1 MPRINHCSLS
11 IHRRPRPR
19 QFLHLY
25 YIDLYAFSILGAIP
39 MLLLTFKIPRSK
51 RWLLMKGYHKEAKE
65 SMQFV
70 YKGNIEDEFDKMAQ
84 NMDAI
89 CCKRQTTTATTQED
103 DDDSDAYYD
112 DDANSVYDD
121 NGSPTQT
128 TTRSTEQPSTSMF
141 AKEYRPIILIG
152 VGLLVSQQFSGQPSV
167 LAYSRVLFKAAGW
180 QGHTNVITVIIM
192 ALTSSV
198 TVSLVDR
205 LGRKILLG
213 LGCLIMTGALIALA
227 YGFWGWE
234 DDYYSDYVLSE
245 SKKHVI
251 LWAMFVYIA
260 GYQVGFGPITW
271 CVLSEIYPSQ
281 IRGQAM
287 AFSVEVNFFCKFLCQ
302 LCFPIIQDF
311 LGWGTTFAV
320 FACIVVCSLFFIGTM
335 VPETKGM
342 SLEEIQV
349 QMKLLYGSN
358 KQPTIVQPLQD
369 SKNNPLL
376 ASPPARGLTPIV

>member
-1 MPRINHCSLS
+1 
-11 IHRRPRPR
+11 
-19 QFLHLY
+19 
-25 YIDLYAFSILGAIP
+25 
-39 MLLLTFKIPRSK
+39 
-51 RWLLMKGYHKEAKE
+51 MKGYHMEAKE

-70 YKGNIEDEFDKMAQ
+70 YKGNIEDEFDKMALH
-84 NMDAI
+84 MDSI
-89 CCKRQTTTATTQED
+89 CCRDNSREQTQHHNDNDDESDVYYQED
-103 DDDSDAYYD
+103 DH
-112 DDANSVYDD
+112 NSVYSD
-121 NGSPTQT
+121 NGSPTKTPTDRNQQNN
-128 TTRSTEQPSTSMF
+128 SNNNNNNNNLPLEQPPSTSMF
-141 AKEYRPIILIG
+141 AKEYRPIIMIG

-167 LAYSRVLFKAAGW
+167 LAYSRVLFEAAGW

-192 ALTSSV
+192 ALTSTV

-205 LGRKILLG
+205 LGRKVLLG
-213 LGCLIMTGALIALA
+213 LGCLIMTGALIALS
-227 YGFWGWE
+227 YGFWGW
-234 DDYYSDYVLSE
+234 DDDDYSDYVLSE
-245 SKKHVI
+245 SKKQII
-251 LWAMFVYIA
+251 LWGMFVYIA

-311 LGWGTTFAV
+311 LGWGTTFAL

-358 KQPTIVQPLQD
+358 KQPSIVQPLNDD

>member
-1 MPRINHCSLS
+1 
-11 IHRRPRPR
+11 
-19 QFLHLY
+19 
-25 YIDLYAFSILGAIP
+25 
-39 MLLLTFKIPRSK
+39 
-51 RWLLMKGYHKEAKE
+51 MKGYNKEAKE

-70 YKGNIEDEFDKMAQ
+70 YKGNIEDEFDEMAQ
-84 NMDAI
+84 NMDSI
-89 CCKRQTTTATTQED
+89 CCRRETTDDADLDGEED
-103 DDDSDAYYD
+103 DDNSAYS
-112 DDANSVYDD
+112 N
-121 NGSPTQT
+121 NGTPTLQSNRKSPP
-128 TTRSTEQPSTSMF
+128 EQPSVSMF
-141 AKEYRPIILIG
+141 AKEYRPIIMIG
-152 VGLLVSQQFSGQPSV
+152 VGLLISQQFSGQPSV
-167 LAYSRVLFKAAGW
+167 LAYSRVLFEAAGW
-180 QGHTNVITVIIM
+180 EGHTNVITVIIM
-192 ALTSSV
+192 ALTSTV

-213 LGCLIMTGALIALA
+213 LGCLFMAGALLGLA
-227 YGFWGWE
+227 YGFWGWT
-234 DDYYSDYVLSE
+234 DDDNSDYVLSE
-245 SKKHVI
+245 TKKHII

-287 AFSVEVNFFCKFLCQ
+287 AFSVEVNFFGKFLCQ

-311 LGWGTTFAV
+311 LGWGTTFAM

-358 KQPTIVQPLQD
+358 KQPSIVQPILRQVSDGSQD
-369 SKNNPLL
+369 SKKNPLL
-376 ASPPARGLTPIV
+376 DSSMAHGLTPIV